1 MMANCRTLTLRGEL
15 APFSAEIPLDPQQI
29 FAYESAGQKRAWKVT
44 SWSIWP
50 TDFGDNGG
58 WYYGSKPVHKFVL
71 ATDSGANA
79 LNLLASENR
88 AIGWTYITSDVGK
101 TQTNLSPIFEDN
113 MLDPDHLVTGQLF
126 ISADALVYSADN
138 SLPSTWSYMIKLESR
153 QISSAESIMQSLKG
167 RGQDVT
173 T

>member
-1 MMANCRTLTLRGEL
+1 MGRILTLRGEL

-29 FAYESAGQKRAWKVT
+29 FAYESAGQNRAWKVT

-50 TDFGDNGG
+50 TDFGDGGG
-58 WYYGSKPVHKFVL
+58 WTFTTKPVHKFVL
-71 ATDSGANA
+71 ATDTGATA
-79 LNLLASENR
+79 INLLASENR
-88 AIGWTYITSDVGK
+88 SIGWTYIVSDIGK
-101 TQTNLSPIFEDN
+101 TQTNLSPYFEDV
-113 MLDPDHLVTGQLF
+113 MLDPEHLVTGQLF
-126 ISADALVYSADN
+126 ISADALVTSADN

-153 QISSAESIMQSLKG
+153 SITSSESIMQSLKG